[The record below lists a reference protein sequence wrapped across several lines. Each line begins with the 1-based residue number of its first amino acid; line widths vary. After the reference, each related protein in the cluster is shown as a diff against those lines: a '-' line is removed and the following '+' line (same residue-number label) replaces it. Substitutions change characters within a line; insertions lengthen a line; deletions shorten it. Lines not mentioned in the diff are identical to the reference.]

1 MILRSLFVS
10 TLATT
15 AMLLTASAFAHDPS
29 LHDDYAPPPAKA
41 KPANCEQ
48 LADNKRFSNNMAD
61 PDIKALKAK
70 CDAEKKTVAEPD
82 PSKSI

>member
-1 MILRSLFVS
+1 LPYSPACRWPSG
-10 TLATT
+10 
-15 AMLLTASAFAHDPS
+15 LT
-29 LHDDYAPPPAKA
+29 PPAKA

-48 LADNKRFSNNMAD
+48 LADNKRFSNNLAD

-82 PSKSI
+82 PSKSN